1 MGTMCL
7 SGVQVLGFNVAAL
20 SRARICQRGWVLIFM
35 LKVLIVI
42 LPTSMSPS
50 TSMPPSRRGHGW
62 FLMLMGSP
70 LMLEISPKMGMVFF
84 SYAVGCSPCA
94 IRAYPYANL
103 AFPYAPPA
111 PPRSPP
117 APPFSPKPGF
127 SLCSPVA
134 ACAAIAPSLPHLP
147 ISNETEPS
155 MYQNATKYSRAKY
168 YMYYSIAYQNRNIT
182 SQQNTTYH
190 NIMPRSR
197 WDGRAGFP
205 LSWGFGFI

>member
-1 MGTMCL
+1 MLYCPPPCL
-7 SGVQVLGFNVAAL
+7 HRPPCLHPVADTVGFL
-20 SRARICQRGWVLIFM
+20 CSWVL
-35 LKVLIVI
+35 LLC
-42 LPTSMSPS
+42 
-50 TSMPPSRRGHGW
+50 SRFPQKW
-62 FLMLMGSP
+62 AWYFFLMLWVALLVRSGLILMRTWLF
-70 LMLEISPKMGMVFF
+70 LML
-84 SYAVGCSPCA
+84 
-94 IRAYPYANL
+94 
-103 AFPYAPPA
+103 PPA

>member
-1 MGTMCL
+1 M
-7 SGVQVLGFNVAAL
+7 
-20 SRARICQRGWVLIFM
+20 
-35 LKVLIVI
+35 

-70 LMLEISPKMGMVFF
+70 LMLEIPHIWVWYF
-84 SYAVGCSPCA
+84 SLCCGLLSLCETGFSLC
-94 IRAYPYANL
+94 YP
-103 AFPYAPPA
+103 P

-117 APPFSPKPGF
+117 APPFPPKPGF

-134 ACAAIAPSLPHLP
+134 ACATFPPSLPHLP
-147 ISNETEPS
+147 ISNETEHS

-168 YMYYSIAYQNRNIT
+168 YMYYNIAYQNRNIT

-197 WDGRAGFP
+197 WDGRGWVSIELGFWLHFAMLDLFGMLAGVR
-205 LSWGFGFI
+205 SQRQIRV